1 MLPNSF
7 HRGVSSA
14 DPTVTVTPPQT
25 GTLHGPA
32 TSQNKTLTLTKEQKK
47 EALEK
52 KMKELEEKKLELQK
66 KTEQAEAKKKED
78 GNPVAIIA

>member
-1 MLPNSF
+1 VLPNSF
-7 HRGVSSA
+7 HRGVSST

-32 TSQNKTLTLTKEQKK
+32 SSQNRTLTLTKEQKK

-52 KMKELEEKKLELQK
+52 KMKELEEQKLELKK

-78 GNPVAIIA
+78 GKPMAITA

>member
-1 MLPNSF
+1 MI
-7 HRGVSSA
+7 
-14 DPTVTVTPPQT
+14 VTPPQT

-32 TSQNKTLTLTKEQKK
+32 SSQNKTLTLTKEQQK

-52 KMKELEEKKLELQK
+52 KMKELEQQKLELKK

-78 GNPVAIIA
+78 NKPMAITA